1 MNNKK
6 ACCTCKVV
14 VLSKPTAF
22 LPFSLPP
29 SIYYKF
35 SRECRSGGNKLS
47 NFRSLSFCNRERAKP
62 SSIKITA
69 LIFQVKN
76 STMKLS
82 GLNIFREYAKKLKL
96 NLVLVVVLCAIYAR
110 KFYLRSHVNITRQ
123 WKSTLTQLFNKNSS
137 HSK

>member
-1 MNNKK
+1 
-6 ACCTCKVV
+6 
-14 VLSKPTAF
+14 
-22 LPFSLPP
+22 
-29 SIYYKF
+29 
-35 SRECRSGGNKLS
+35 
-47 NFRSLSFCNRERAKP
+47 
-62 SSIKITA
+62 
-69 LIFQVKN
+69 
-76 STMKLS
+76 MKLS